1 MCADEGQKAKAG
13 PFFGCGLGRE
23 REQCEFIL
31 NAINTM
37 RYVILKSVFGILC
50 GCFGGFGEIGC
61 WRRGYLCLWP
71 PDRSS
76 GNLGGMEAGES
87 VEFDWLEGTFWNL
100 RIVLGGC
107 EILSIWWEKGV
118 D

>member
-1 MCADEGQKAKAG
+1 
-13 PFFGCGLGRE
+13 
-23 REQCEFIL
+23 
-31 NAINTM
+31 
-37 RYVILKSVFGILC
+37 
-50 GCFGGFGEIGC
+50 
-61 WRRGYLCLWP
+61 
-71 PDRSS
+71 
-76 GNLGGMEAGES
+76 MEAGES